1 MEVWIII
8 AVLAH
13 FLNAVTA
20 IIDKHIVSNKVMK
33 PVVYAFYSGVF
44 QILYLLAIPVLA
56 EIWPEMAFRFPS
68 WELFALATF
77 AGALFIFALTV
88 FYKAMQMGEVSR
100 ITPIVGVS
108 TPVFT
113 YLISVLFVGAALE
126 SAQLRAFV
134 LFVAGGFLM
143 SVRITRQRITHAKGI
158 AVALFAGMLFASYY
172 AIISY
177 LFARVGFLDAF
188 MIIQF
193 GGFVGAMLLLI
204 LPRNREAIFNMKD
217 EENDII
223 ENKKSGALFVYDKI
237 TAAIAAFLLTYAI
250 SLAGDIRNVVI
261 INSLEATKYA
271 FTLMLAITLSR
282 NLPAFFHEQT
292 GKGVVAQKSIALLF
306 IAIGLIL
313 IA

>member
-1 MEVWIII
+1 MI

-44 QILYLLAIPVLA
+44 QILYLLAIPILA
-56 EIWPEMAFRFPS
+56 AVWPEMAFRFPS

-77 AGALFIFALTV
+77 AGALFIFALAV

-100 ITPIVGVS
+100 VTPIVGIS
-108 TPVFT
+108 TPIFT
-113 YLISVLFVGAALE
+113 YLISVSLVGAALE
-126 SAQLRAFV
+126 PEQLRAFV

-143 SVRITRQRITHAKGI
+143 SVKITRGRITHMKGI
-158 AVALFAGMLFASYY
+158 LAAIFAGMLFASYY
-172 AIISY
+172 AIINY
-177 LFARVGFLDAF
+177 LFDNVGFLDAF

-193 GGFVGAMLLLI
+193 GGFVGAVLLLI
-204 LPRNREAIFNMKD
+204 PPKNREAVFNMKD

-223 ENKKSGALFVYDKI
+223 ENKKSGALFVYDKV
-237 TAAIAAFLLTYAI
+237 TAAIAAFMLTYAI
-250 SLAGDIRNVVI
+250 SLAEDIRDVVI
-261 INSLEATKYA
+261 INSLEATKYV
-271 FTLMLAITLSR
+271 FTLAIAIMLSKK
-282 NLPAFFHEQT
+282 LPAFFHEQT
-292 GKGVVAQKSIALLF
+292 GRGVIAQKGIALLF
-306 IAIGLIL
+306 IAAGLIL

>member
-44 QILYLLAIPVLA
+44 QILYLLTIPVLA
-56 EIWPEMAFRFPS
+56 EIWPAMTFRFPS

-100 ITPIVGVS
+100 ITPMVGVS
-108 TPVFT
+108 TPIFT
-113 YLISVLFVGAALE
+113 YLISVLFVGSALE
-126 SAQLRAFV
+126 PEQLRAFV
-134 LFVAGGFLM
+134 LFVVGGFLM
-143 SVRITRQRITHAKGI
+143 SVKITRQRITQVKGVF
-158 AVALFAGMLFASYY
+158 VAMSAGMLFASYY

-177 LFARVGFLDAF
+177 LFANVGFLDAF
-188 MIIQF
+188 MILQF

-204 LPRNREAIFNMKD
+204 PARNREAIFNMKD

-223 ENKKSGALFVYDKI
+223 ENKKSGALFIYDKV
-237 TAAIAAFLLTYAI
+237 TAAVAAFLLTYAI
-250 SLAGDIRNVVI
+250 SLAGDIRDVVI
-261 INSLEATKYA
+261 INALEATKYA
-271 FTLMLAITLSR
+271 FTLIMAIMLSKK
-282 NLPAFFHEQT
+282 LPAFFHEQT
-292 GKGVVAQKSIALLF
+292 GKGVVAQKCIALLL

>member
-1 MEVWIII
+1 MEAWIII
-8 AVLAH
+8 AVFAH

-56 EIWPEMAFRFPS
+56 QLWPEMAFRFPS
-68 WELFALATF
+68 WWLFALATF
-77 AGALFIFALTV
+77 AGALFIFALLV
-88 FYKAMQMGEVSR
+88 FYTAMQASEVSR
-100 ITPIVGVS
+100 VTPVVGASTPI
-108 TPVFT
+108 FT
-113 YLISVLFVGAALE
+113 YLISALFMGAALE
-126 SAQLRAFV
+126 PSQLQAFV
-134 LFVAGGFLM
+134 LLVAGGLLM
-143 SVRITRQRITHAKGI
+143 SVKISRQKITQAKGMLI
-158 AVALFAGMLFASYY
+158 AVFAGMLFASYY

-177 LFARVGFLDAF
+177 LFNNVGFLDAF

-193 GGFVGAMLLLI
+193 GGFAGAMLLL
-204 LPRNREAIFNMKD
+204 LSPKNREAVLNMKD

-223 ENKKSGALFVYDKI
+223 ENKRSGALFIYDKV
-237 TAAIAAFLLTYAI
+237 TAAIAAFMLTYAI

-271 FTLMLAITLSR
+271 FTLMMAIILS
-282 NLPAFFHEQT
+282 NKLPAFFHEQT
-292 GKGVVAQKSIALLF
+292 GKGVIAQKCIALLL
-306 IAIGLIL
+306 IAAGLIL